1 MTPAL
6 TFRQRQSSRG
16 SRSPGAGRGERPSR
30 AQKGL
35 RPVRPACVT
44 LSMSANPAQVSTA
57 EPYKFA
63 ASRTLALER
72 VSATCGQF
80 EAPHRLQAG
89 AGTDPGAHHPD
100 GTAGPVGVP
109 RGLTL
114 AQFPLPA
121 LLRLTGV
128 WTETMKVLPPTLSL
142 LPSGAAES
150 PLPAPGG
157 VYTIVIG
164 TLSHFCSWAFSCYV
178 ALAWSW

>member
-1 MTPAL
+1 MGWLWLGLWVMSGFQTVKVSPAHCEV
-6 TFRQRQSSRG
+6 QIN
-16 SRSPGAGRGERPSR
+16 SR
-30 AQKGL
+30 AQRCL
-35 RPVRPACVT
+35 LHALHLLV
-44 LSMSANPAQVSTA
+44 SMSANPAQVSTA

-80 EAPHRLQAG
+80 EPPHRLQAG

-157 VYTIVIG
+157 AGFLVPSG
-164 TLSHFCSWAFSCYV
+164 AC
-178 ALAWSW
+178 LAPSGGAQGQPLWC